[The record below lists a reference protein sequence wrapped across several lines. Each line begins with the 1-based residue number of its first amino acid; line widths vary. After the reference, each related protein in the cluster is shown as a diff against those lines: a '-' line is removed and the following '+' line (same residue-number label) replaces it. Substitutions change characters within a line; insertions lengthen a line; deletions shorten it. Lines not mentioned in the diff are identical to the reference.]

1 MSGLLTNTPIC
12 AKIAHR
18 LFINFLKR
26 ISFGIKIKKKLKNHK
41 NMLDDKDIKKLIV
54 AQKEVFVTK
63 EEFEGFME
71 IAATRD
77 EMKQGFDKLG
87 NDIKEVKSLLID
99 FGTRT
104 KTLEGEV
111 DFIKNS
117 LNIQPIKK

>member
-1 MSGLLTNTPIC
+1 
-12 AKIAHR
+12 
-18 LFINFLKR
+18 
-26 ISFGIKIKKKLKNHK
+26 
-41 NMLDDKDIKKLIV
+41 MLDEDDIKKLID
-54 AQKEVFVTK
+54 AQKEIFVTK

-71 IAATRD
+71 ITATKD

-104 KTLEGEV
+104 KTLVGEV

>member
-1 MSGLLTNTPIC
+1 
-12 AKIAHR
+12 
-18 LFINFLKR
+18 
-26 ISFGIKIKKKLKNHK
+26 
-41 NMLDDKDIKKLIV
+41 MLDENDIKKLID

-63 EEFEGFME
+63 EEFESL
-71 IAATRD
+71 IDIVATKD
-77 EMKQGFDKLG
+77 ELNGLEGEMKQGFDKLG

>member
-1 MSGLLTNTPIC
+1 
-12 AKIAHR
+12 
-18 LFINFLKR
+18 
-26 ISFGIKIKKKLKNHK
+26 
-41 NMLDDKDIKKLIV
+41 MLDDKDIKKLID

-63 EEFEGFME
+63 EEFEGL
-71 IAATRD
+71 IDIVATKEELSGLKG
-77 EMKQGFDKLG
+77 EMKQGFDKIG
-87 NDIKEVKSLLID
+87 EDAKEIKSLLID

>member
-1 MSGLLTNTPIC
+1 
-12 AKIAHR
+12 
-18 LFINFLKR
+18 
-26 ISFGIKIKKKLKNHK
+26 
-41 NMLDDKDIKKLIV
+41 MLDENDIKKLID

-71 IAATRD
+71 ITATKD
-77 EMKQGFDKLG
+77 EIKQGFDKLG

-99 FGTRT
+99 FGART

>member
-1 MSGLLTNTPIC
+1 
-12 AKIAHR
+12 
-18 LFINFLKR
+18 
-26 ISFGIKIKKKLKNHK
+26 
-41 NMLDDKDIKKLIV
+41 MLDDKDIKKLIA

-71 IAATRD
+71 IAATKD

-87 NDIKEVKSLLID
+87 ADIKEVKSLLID